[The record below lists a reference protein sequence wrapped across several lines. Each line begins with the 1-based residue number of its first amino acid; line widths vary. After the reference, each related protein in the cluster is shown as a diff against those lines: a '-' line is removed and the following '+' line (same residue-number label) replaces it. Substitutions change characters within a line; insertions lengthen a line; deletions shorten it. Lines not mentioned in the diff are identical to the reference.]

1 MKRLTLNR
9 GKTRYVVTGQFS
21 YVGLIDG
28 RSALY
33 EDDVLHLRESAA
45 TRLLEDCGLIE
56 KQEKAPELPPSMACS
71 KCGRDHAISFV
82 NTETGERIC
91 ANCGIPE
98 INECVSC
105 GHKSSGALKV
115 AKDGNRYCSLCSNDE
130 TRRNAKRAV
139 GRRRVAT

>member
-1 MKRLTLNR
+1 MTRLKLNR
-9 GKTRYVVTGQFS
+9 GKTRYVVTSDFS
-21 YVGLIDG
+21 YVGLVDD

-33 EDDVLHLRESAA
+33 EGDVLHLRESAA

-56 KQEKAPELPPSMACS
+56 KQATAPELPPSMECS

-82 NTETGERIC
+82 DTETGERIC

-105 GHKSSGALKV
+105 GHKSSGALRV

-130 TRRNAKRAV
+130 ARRNAKRAS
-139 GRRRVAT
+139 RRVAT